1 MSNIKT
7 ILQVLPSLNS
17 GGVERGTLEMADFI
31 VKKKYNSIVI
41 SGGGRLVESLENSGS
56 RHIELNIGKKSP
68 LALLNIPKIISIIK
82 KYNIDLI
89 HARSRLPAWIIY
101 LALKFIPKKIRPF
114 FVTTIHGYN
123 SVSFYSSIMTK
134 GDRVIVVSE
143 SLKKFVFKNYKIE
156 KNKVFL
162 IHRGVPKNL
171 SVNKNDKEFKK
182 WNSVWQ
188 ASNRNIRGRAILT
201 LPSRLSRRKGIE
213 LFLKLIQ
220 KLKEQ
225 NLKVVGLIVGD
236 AKSKN
241 YLEEIQVMI
250 KKLNIQ
256 DHILLLGF
264 RPDIYNIMSI
274 SHIVFSIQTVPES
287 FGRIVVESIKIG
299 TPVIGFNHGG
309 AGEQL
314 KHIFPEGI
322 VKLNNEE
329 ELFRKTLLF
338 LEKKP
343 KVKKFNMF
351 TLEEMK
357 EKTLSVYKSFEN
369 NE

>member
-17 GGVERGTLEMADFI
+17 GGVERGTLEIADFI
-31 VKKKYNSIVI
+31 VKKKYKSIVI
-41 SGGGRLVESLENSGS
+41 SSGGRLVESLERNGS
-56 RHIELNIGKKSP
+56 KHIVLNIGTKSP

-101 LALKFIPKKIRPF
+101 LALKFIPKNNRPF

-143 SLKKFVFKNYKIE
+143 SLKKFIFKNYRIE

-171 SVNKNDKEFKK
+171 SVNKKDKEFKQ
-182 WNSVWQ
+182 WNSLWQ
-188 ASNRNIRGRAILT
+188 ASNKKITGKAILT
-201 LPSRLSRRKGIE
+201 LPSRLSRHKGIE

-220 KLKEQ
+220 KLKER
-225 NLKVVGLIVGD
+225 NLNIVGLIVGD

-309 AGEQL
+309 TGEQL
-314 KHIFPEGI
+314 EHIFPEGI
-322 VKLNNEE
+322 VELNNEE
-329 ELFRKTLLF
+329 ELFKKTLLF

-343 KVKKFNMF
+343 KIKKFNMF

-357 EKTLSVYKSFEN
+357 KKTLSVYKSFAN